1 MKEGLFFFGFDLLCI
16 PSITTLGT
24 CKARVT
30 MNVICSHQQLADDL
44 AFPTK
49 ARACSSE
56 AQASSESTG
65 TTFQQPQPAAGKPKL
80 KCSRQNCSPARRALL
95 IYFGFDTH
103 KPQTQRRAG
112 RAPFGY
118 TEGRGLL
125 KGFAVRFTKQESS
138 CWAGEERQIPRGW
151 QGAGDP
157 QEMVAPGSG

>member
-24 CKARVT
+24 RKARVA
-30 MNVICSHQQLADDL
+30 MSVIFSHQQLADDL

-49 ARACSSE
+49 ARARGSE

-95 IYFGFDTH
+95 IYFGLYTH

-118 TEGRGLL
+118 TAGWGFFE
-125 KGFAVRFTKQESS
+125 GFAVRFTQQESS
-138 CWAGEERQIPRGW
+138 CWAGEESRIPGGW

-157 QEMVAPGSG
+157 QEMVAPGRG